1 MQAITVKYIFFQYPD
16 SLTRSKQDIYNS
28 NSDLNNN
35 FVYSISSNI
44 KGLVFCNCGK
54 VMKQKRKKVKVMN
67 S

>member
-1 MQAITVKYIFFQYPD
+1 M
-16 SLTRSKQDIYNS
+16 YNS
-28 NSDLNNN
+28 NSDLNIN
-35 FVYSISSNI
+35 FVYSITSNI

>member
-1 MQAITVKYIFFQYPD
+1 M
-16 SLTRSKQDIYNS
+16 YNS
-28 NSDLNNN
+28 NSNLNIN
-35 FVYSISSNI
+35 FVDSITSNI